1 MCLGGLNCSMK
12 NRFLNI
18 VNKEYFCN
26 KINLAGSEKP
36 NSKQSR
42 KLNMNDYE
50 KVVNKLFNRDFI
62 NKRRFLKSL
71 R

>member
-1 MCLGGLNCSMK
+1 MK
-12 NRFLNI
+12 NRFLHI

-50 KVVNKLFNRDFI
+50 KVVNKHSTEILLT
-62 NKRRFLKSL
+62 KGGS
-71 R
+71 

>member
-1 MCLGGLNCSMK
+1 M
-12 NRFLNI
+12 
-18 VNKEYFCN
+18 
-26 KINLAGSEKP
+26 AGSEKP